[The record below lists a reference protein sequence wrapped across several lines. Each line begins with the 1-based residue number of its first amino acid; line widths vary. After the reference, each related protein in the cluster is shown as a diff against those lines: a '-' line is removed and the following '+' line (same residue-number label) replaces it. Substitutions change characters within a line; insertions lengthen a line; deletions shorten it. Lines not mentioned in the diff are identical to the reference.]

1 VRPIGLL
8 LASLTAMLAA
18 GALAPAGAAVHD
30 ASGPQ
35 AGQPAAEP
43 QSPRASPGVQASL
56 DDADRL
62 LSQRKPEEALAAAQ
76 RALAAAGTADDAAG
90 RAAARRQEARSLEA
104 LARRD
109 DALTAWAQS
118 ADLWRRIGA
127 VPGEIEALSAQALAL
142 GRDQPVRAAPLVE
155 QAVGLATEEKV
166 RPLAAIA
173 ALNAAAD
180 RARTA
185 SLLDVAQRLASAAL
199 AIAEKKAPD
208 SPAVA
213 WSLAILGGIAT
224 NRGDLDAARDDH
236 QRALAIRERIAPD
249 SLDVAHSLNSLGNI
263 AYIKGDL
270 DAARAAQERALAIQ
284 ERLAPDSVDVA
295 MSLNNLGGVAYSRG
309 DLDAARDNFA
319 RSLAIKEK
327 IDPGSLDSAST
338 LGNLGA
344 VAYRRGD
351 LDAARDAYQRALA
364 IEERFAPGSPEN
376 ATCLMSLG
384 NIANSRGDLDAA
396 GDAYRRALAMAEK
409 RAPGSLEVAA
419 ILNNLGVIAS
429 TRGDLDGAREF
440 YGRALAIQ
448 EQHAPGSLDVAMSLI
463 NLGVVAVDRG
473 DLDAGGD
480 YYQRALAIQEKQ
492 APDSPDVAAS
502 LNNLGVVARH
512 RGDLDGARDDYQR
525 ALTLNEKVAPG
536 SLDVAGGL
544 NNLGD
549 VAFARGDL
557 EAARDYHERALEVQ
571 EKLAPGGLDVAE
583 SLVDLG
589 QVAFSRGDL
598 AAARDHYERALAIQ
612 ERLAPGSLAIAA
624 SLCGLAEALRKQGR
638 PDESEEH
645 LARAWSIVREQRS
658 ALVGDEE
665 ERAFGVLE
673 ADVAPKLVGARLAQG
688 KIAEAFQ
695 ALEEGR
701 AHGLLEL
708 LSERGLSQAGNDP
721 ELWRTYVIAEHAFH
735 SAAQDLAAAGESEAR
750 LERETQAAT
759 LPRGG
764 ATADAAAPNR
774 ASALAEA
781 AKERAAAS
789 SAYTK
794 ARLEQDRILGE
805 IRRSVPGL
813 EPRARSFD
821 EARQLLPKRSVFLA
835 WLVGQEEATVFVIP
849 SDAKLAIE
857 AHAIP
862 LGEAQL
868 AKRVAAL
875 VDRIGEEASLQGAS
889 GPAGA
894 HRPGPIDP
902 ALVSESRDL
911 FETLLPRPARAAVQR
926 SERVIVSPDGPL
938 WDLPFAALVTNGSG
952 DPKWL
957 GLEKRLSTTA
967 SMTVLAL
974 ERERASATGTTKRE
988 VLVVGDPLLTRTAMQ
1003 IPPPP
1008 VVRGAQS
1015 SLVAGGSLP
1024 GRIPASAEE
1033 ARRIAALYGTEPL
1046 IGEAATEVAV
1056 RQRISRAA
1064 VVHLATHAYFHP
1076 RLAMSSGILLAPPKS
1091 EPGPGETDNDGAL
1104 QAWEFGRTLP
1114 LDADLV
1120 VLSACETG
1128 RGERVRGE
1136 GLVGLTRAL
1145 QGAGARSVVASH
1157 WKVAD
1162 ASTAALMVSFH
1173 ERLKEGLAKDEALRR
1188 AMMESAAGPAT
1199 HHPYY
1204 WAAFFLTGDPDSPL
1218 R

>member
-76 RALAAAGTADDAAG
+76 RALAAAGKADDAAG

-463 NLGVVAVDRG
+463 NLGVVAVD
-473 DLDAGGD
+473 
-480 YYQRALAIQEKQ
+480 
-492 APDSPDVAAS
+492 
-502 LNNLGVVARH
+502 
-512 RGDLDGARDDYQR
+512 
-525 ALTLNEKVAPG
+525 
-536 SLDVAGGL
+536 
-544 NNLGD
+544 
-549 VAFARGDL
+549 RGDL

>member
-1 VRPIGLL
+1 VRPIYLL
-8 LASLTAMLAA
+8 LASLTAMSA
-18 GALAPAGAAVHD
+18 AGAAVHVE
-30 ASGPQ
+30 ASGSR
-35 AGQPAAEP
+35 AGQPSAEP

-76 RALAAAGTADDAAG
+76 RALAAAGKADDAAG
-90 RAAARRQEARSLEA
+90 GGAARRPEARSLEA

-109 DALTAWAQS
+109 DALTAWSQS

-127 VPGEIEALSAQALAL
+127 VPGEIEALGAQALAL
-142 GRDQPVRAAPLVE
+142 ARDQPLRTAPLVE

-173 ALNAAAD
+173 ALNATAD
-180 RARTA
+180 RARLA

-199 AIAEKKAPD
+199 AIAGKKAPD

-213 WSLAILGGIAT
+213 WSLAILGGIAS
-224 NRGDLDAARDDH
+224 NRGDLDTAREDH
-236 QRALAIRERIAPD
+236 QRALAIRERVAPD

-263 AYIKGDL
+263 AYMKGDL
-270 DAARAAQERALAIQ
+270 DAALAAQERALAIQ

-327 IDPGSLDSAST
+327 LDPGSLDSAST

-351 LDAARDAYQRALA
+351 LEAARDAYQSALA

-384 NIANSRGDLDAA
+384 NVANSRGDLDAA

-419 ILNNLGVIAS
+419 ILNNLGVVAS

-480 YYQRALAIQEKQ
+480 YYQRALAMQEKQ

-502 LNNLGVVARH
+502 FNNLGAVARL

-525 ALTLNEKVAPG
+525 ALTLHEKVAPG

-544 NNLGD
+544 NNLGV

-571 EKLAPGGLDVAE
+571 EKLAPGCLDVAE

-598 AAARDHYERALAIQ
+598 GAARDHYERALAIQ
-612 ERLAPGSLAIAA
+612 ERLAPGSLAIGA
-624 SLCGLAEALRKQGR
+624 SLCGLAEVLRKQGH

-645 LARAWSIVREQRS
+645 LARAWSIVREQRR

-673 ADVAPKLVGARLAQG
+673 ADVAPKLVAARLAQG
-688 KIAEAFQ
+688 KIAAAFQ

-721 ELWRTYVIAEHAFH
+721 ELWRTYVIAERAFH

-750 LERETQAAT
+750 LEREMRAAAAS
-759 LPRGG
+759 RGG
-764 ATADAAAPNR
+764 ATADAAAPNG

-781 AKERAAAS
+781 AKERTAAS

-805 IRRSVPGL
+805 IRRSLPGL

-835 WLVGQEEATVFVIP
+835 WMVGQEETTVFVIP

-857 AHAIP
+857 AHTIP

-875 VDRIGEEASLQGAS
+875 VDRIGEEASLQGPS
-889 GPAGA
+889 GPAGS

-902 ALVSESRDL
+902 GLVSESRDL

-938 WDLPFAALVTNGSG
+938 WDLPFAALVTNASG

-957 GLEKRLSTTA
+957 GLEKRLSYTA

-974 ERERASATGTTKRE
+974 ERERAPASAAGTAKRE
-988 VLVVGDPLLTRTAMQ
+988 VLVVGDPLLTRTAAMPA
-1003 IPPPP
+1003 PPPS

-1015 SLVAGGSLP
+1015 SLVAGGALP
-1024 GRIPASAEE
+1024 GRIPASALE
-1033 ARRIAALYGTEPL
+1033 ARQIAALYGTEPL
-1046 IGEAATEVAV
+1046 IGEAATEMAV

-1064 VVHLATHAYFHP
+1064 VVHLATHGYFHP
-1076 RLAMSSGILLAPPKS
+1076 RLAMSSGILLAPPEG
-1091 EPGPGETDNDGAL
+1091 EPGLDETDNDGAL

-1173 ERLKEGLAKDEALRR
+1173 EKLKEGLAKDEALRR

-1199 HHPYY
+1199 QHPYY

-1218 R
+1218 P